1 MVRHCGHHGGPCA
14 GVRGGGGSGA
24 ASTADARLPIRGRA
38 EKGWDE
44 GREIG
49 CNGLVKA

>member
-1 MVRHCGHHGGPCA
+1 VRRRA
-14 GVRGGGGSGA
+14 EAAALA
-24 ASTADARLPIRGRA
+24 ASTADTRLPMRGRA

-44 GREIG
+44 EREIG